1 MARWGMGGQFVFV
14 LFFLGVSGFSGG
26 PILLQESYLTFY
38 VQTEGSLMFLGYFTL
53 FKVILIVFYFLNN
66 LFMRKCVSKLTQAS
80 IKIFKIS

>member
-1 MARWGMGGQFVFV
+1 MGNGWPVF
-14 LFFLGVSGFSGG
+14 FFFFFFGRSGFSGG

-38 VQTEGSLMFLGYFTL
+38 VQTEGSLMFLAYFTL

-66 LFMRKCVSKLTQAS
+66 LFMRKYVSKLTQAS

>member
-1 MARWGMGGQFVFV
+1 MGNGWPVF
-14 LFFLGVSGFSGG
+14 FFFFFFGRSGFLGG

-38 VQTEGSLMFLGYFTL
+38 VQTEGSLMFLAYFTL

-66 LFMRKCVSKLTQAS
+66 LFMRKYVSKLTQAS